1 MSISKYGI
9 YLAYAP
15 GLDLRHEGLGR
26 YLAAFLKGASDR
38 HDVGFVL
45 VCPSWSKEG
54 LEDLFRSEGVSQER
68 FEVFS
73 PSKKPMVLRIYEAY
87 IARKKRKRKPGLL
100 KRISKGVSVIK
111 KAAIDHVEQQ
121 LVTTNSYFGLMLLI
135 IEGVFLAGLAL
146 LISPIIILALVVIF
160 FVKFKFVFK
169 RFARPFRRYLSRAQV
184 AVGQP
189 KDDAFIFRLYKR
201 MERIESER
209 MLDLIHSLPDVKAW
223 YSPTAFWPAFNK
235 IDRPRLMCVPDVV
248 LSDFPVGF
256 SSVGGERFLQTYED
270 VRRSIQNGQ
279 HYVTYSNAIKWDTLV
294 EQYSIRAS
302 NVSVIHHAPNMLNQW
317 VTTRGFAD
325 LEATSLHY
333 SQTLLG
339 SAMRKS
345 SNKNYTVGF
354 SNSSFK
360 FLFYASQ
367 FRPNKNLLVLL
378 RAYEFLLRKKYISH
392 KLVLTGDPDRF
403 PSVQKFIEDHNL
415 ENDVLCLHGLT
426 VQELAACYKLADLA
440 VNPSLSEGGCPF
452 TFTEALSVDTPVVM
466 ARIPVTE
473 EILHHPQLQDTTF
486 FDPYDWEDMV
496 RRIEWALSHRDALL
510 EVQKKIYQGLVQR
523 TWTDVVNEHISVLE
537 TISAGGSSNA
547 AEAYL

>member
-1 MSISKYGI
+1 MSINKYGI

-38 HDVGFVL
+38 EDVRFVL

-54 LEDLFRSEGVSQER
+54 LEDLFASEGVSKER
-68 FEVFS
+68 FELVS
-73 PSKKPMVLRIYEAY
+73 PSKKPMVLRLYEAY

-100 KRISKGVSVIK
+100 KRISKGISAIK
-111 KAAIDHVEQQ
+111 GAALDHVEQQ
-121 LVTTNSYFGLMLLI
+121 LVTTNSY
-135 IEGVFLAGLAL
+135 AGLAL
-146 LISPIIILALVVIF
+146 LFVEGLLLLGLGVLFSPIVILALIVLFLI
-160 FVKFKFVFK
+160 KFRFVFK
-169 RFARPFRRYLSRAQV
+169 RLTRPFRRHLARARG
-184 AVGQP
+184 AVGEP

-209 MLDLIHSLPDVKAW
+209 MLQLIDSLADVKAW

-235 IDRPRLMCVPDVV
+235 INRPRLMCVPDVV

-270 VRRSIQNGQ
+270 VRRSIQTGQ

-354 SNSSFK
+354 ANSSFK
-360 FLFYASQ
+360 FIFYASQ
-367 FRPNKNLLVLL
+367 FRPNKNLLMLL
-378 RAYEFLLRKKYISH
+378 RAYEFLLRKKYVSH
-392 KLVLTGDPDRF
+392 KLILTGDPERY
-403 PSVQKFIEDHNL
+403 PSVKKFIAEHGL

-466 ARIPVTE
+466 ARIAVTE
-473 EILHHPQLQDTTF
+473 EILNQPELQDTTF
-486 FDPYDWEDMV
+486 FDPFEWEDMA
-496 RRIEWALSHRDALL
+496 RRIEWALAHREELLAL
-510 EVQKKIYQGLVQR
+510 QKNIYQCLIQR
-523 TWTDVVNEHISVLE
+523 TWTDVVNEHITVLE
-537 TISAGGSSNA
+537 AISVGGGIPL
-547 AEAYL
+547 EAQL

>member
-1 MSISKYGI
+1 VSINKYGI

-26 YLAAFLKGASDR
+26 YLAAFLKGAGHR
-38 HDVGFVL
+38 EDVSFVL

-68 FEVFS
+68 FELVS
-73 PSKKPMVLRIYEAY
+73 PSKKPMVLRVYESY
-87 IARKKRKRKPGLL
+87 LARKKRKRKPGIF
-100 KRISKGVSVIK
+100 KRLSNGIALIK
-111 KAAIDHVEQQ
+111 RAAIDHVEQQ
-121 LVTTNSYFGLMLLI
+121 LVTTNSYSGLALLFM
-135 IEGVFLAGLAL
+135 EGLLLAGLAL
-146 LISPIIILALVVIF
+146 LLSPLIILALIVLF
-160 FVKFKFVFK
+160 FIKFKFVFK
-169 RFARPFRRYLSRAQV
+169 RLTRPFRRHLSRARG
-184 AVGQP
+184 AVGEP

-209 MLDLIHSLPDVKAW
+209 MLHLIDNLADVKAW

-235 IDRPRLMCVPDVV
+235 INRPRLMCVPDVV

-270 VRRSIQNGQ
+270 VRRSIQTGQ
-279 HYVTYSNAIKWDTLV
+279 HYVTYSSAIKWDTLV

-302 NVSVIHHAPNMLNQW
+302 DVSVIHHAPNMLNQW

-354 SNSSFK
+354 ANTSFK
-360 FLFYASQ
+360 FMFYASQ
-367 FRPNKNLLVLL
+367 FRPNKNLLMLL

-392 KLVLTGDPDRF
+392 KLILTGDPERF
-403 PSVQKFIEDHNL
+403 PEVKKFITEHGL

-452 TFTEALSVDTPVVM
+452 TFTEALSVNTPVVM

-473 EILHHPQLQDTTF
+473 EILNQSELQDTTF

-510 EVQKKIYQGLVQR
+510 ALQKKIYQSLVSR
-523 TWTDVVNEHISVLE
+523 TWTDVVNEHITVLE
-537 TISAGGSSNA
+537 SISTGGSSL
-547 AEAYL
+547 AEVRP

>member
-1 MSISKYGI
+1 MSINKYGI

-26 YLAAFLKGASDR
+26 YLAAFLKGARDR
-38 HDVGFVL
+38 EDVRFVL

-54 LEDLFRSEGVSQER
+54 LEDLFTSEGVSKER
-68 FEVFS
+68 FELVS
-73 PSKKPMVLRIYEAY
+73 PSKKPMVLRLYEAY

-100 KRISKGVSVIK
+100 KRISIGISAIKG
-111 KAAIDHVEQQ
+111 AALDHVEQQ
-121 LVTTNSYFGLMLLI
+121 LVTTNSYG
-135 IEGVFLAGLAL
+135 GLAL
-146 LISPIIILALVVIF
+146 LFLEGFLLLGLGVLFSPIVILALIILSLI
-160 FVKFKFVFK
+160 KFRFVFK
-169 RFARPFRRYLSRAQV
+169 RLSRPFRRHLTRARG
-184 AVGQP
+184 AVGEP

-209 MLDLIHSLPDVKAW
+209 MLQLIDSLADVKAW

-235 IDRPRLMCVPDVV
+235 INRPRLMCVPDVV

-270 VRRSIQNGQ
+270 VRRSIQTGQ

-317 VTTRGFAD
+317 VTTRGFSD

-345 SNKNYTVGF
+345 SNQNYTVGF
-354 SNSSFK
+354 ANSSFK
-360 FLFYASQ
+360 FIFYASQ
-367 FRPNKNLLVLL
+367 FRPNKNLLMLL
-378 RAYEFLLRKKYISH
+378 RAYEFLLRKKYVSH
-392 KLVLTGDPDRF
+392 KLILTGDPERY
-403 PSVQKFIEDHNL
+403 PSVKKFIAEHGL

-440 VNPSLSEGGCPF
+440 INPSLSEGGCPF

-466 ARIPVTE
+466 ARIAVTE
-473 EILHHPQLQDTTF
+473 EILNQPELQDTTF
-486 FDPYDWEDMV
+486 FDPFEWEDMA
-496 RRIEWALSHRDALL
+496 RRIEWALAHREELLAL
-510 EVQKKIYQGLVQR
+510 QKNIYQSLIQR
-523 TWTDVVNEHISVLE
+523 TWTDVVNEHITVLE
-537 TISAGGSSNA
+537 AISIGGGIPL
-547 AEAYL
+547 EAQL

>member
-1 MSISKYGI
+1 MSINKYGI

-38 HDVGFVL
+38 KDVRFVL

-54 LEDLFRSEGVSQER
+54 LKDLFDSEGVSEER
-68 FEVFS
+68 FELVS
-73 PSKKPMVLRIYEAY
+73 PSKKPMVLRLYEAY
-87 IARKKRKRKPGLL
+87 IARKKRKRTSGLI
-100 KRISKGVSVIK
+100 KKISNGISAIK
-111 KAAIDHVEQQ
+111 KAAVDHVEQQ
-121 LVTTNSYFGLMLLI
+121 LVTTSSY
-135 IEGVFLAGLAL
+135 AGLAL
-146 LISPIIILALVVIF
+146 LLVEGLFLLVLGVLLSPFIFLVLTVLF
-160 FVKFKFVFK
+160 FIKIRFVFK
-169 RFARPFRRYLSRAQV
+169 RLARPFRNHLARARG
-184 AVGQP
+184 AIGEP

-209 MLDLIHSLPDVKAW
+209 MLQLIGNLADVKAW

-270 VRRSIQNGQ
+270 VRRSIQTGQ

-333 SQTLLG
+333 AQTLLS

-354 SNSSFK
+354 ANTSFK
-360 FLFYASQ
+360 FIFYASQ
-367 FRPNKNLLVLL
+367 FRPNKNLLMLL
-378 RAYEFLLRKKYISH
+378 QTYEFLLRKKYVSH
-392 KLVLTGDPDRF
+392 KLVLTGDPERY
-403 PSVQKFIEDHNL
+403 PSVKKFIAEHGL

-466 ARIPVTE
+466 ARIAVTE
-473 EILHHPQLQDTTF
+473 EILDHQELRDTTF
-486 FDPYDWEDMV
+486 FDPFDWEDMA
-496 RRIEWALSHRDALL
+496 RRIEWALSHRNELL
-510 EVQKKIYQGLVQR
+510 VLQKSIYQSLIQR
-523 TWTDVVNEHISVLE
+523 TWTDVVNEHITVLE
-537 TISAGGSSNA
+537 TISTNGGSRS
-547 AEAYL
+547 EVHP

>member
-1 MSISKYGI
+1 MSIKKYGI

-26 YLAAFLKGASDR
+26 YLAAFLKGAGDR
-38 HDVGFVL
+38 EDVRFVL

-54 LEDLFRSEGVSQER
+54 LEDLFRSEGVSKER
-68 FEVFS
+68 FQLVS
-73 PSKKPMVLRIYEAY
+73 PSQKPMVLRIYEAY
-87 IARKKRKRKPGLL
+87 IARKKRKRKPGVL
-100 KRISKGVSVIK
+100 KRLSSAFSVMK
-111 KAAIDHVEQQ
+111 RAAIDHIEQQ
-121 LVTTNSYFGLMLLI
+121 LVTTSSYSGLVLLFLEGLLLASLLI
-135 IEGVFLAGLAL
+135 LF
-146 LISPIIILALVVIF
+146 SPFIILALIALSF
-160 FVKFKFVFK
+160 IKLKFVFK
-169 RFARPFRRYLSRAQV
+169 RVVRPVRHHLSRVQRA
-184 AVGQP
+184 AGEP

-209 MLDLIHSLPDVKAW
+209 MLQLIDNLADVKAW

-235 IDRPRLMCVPDVV
+235 INRPRLMCVPDVV

-256 SSVGGERFLQTYED
+256 SNVGGERFLQTYED
-270 VRRSIQNGQ
+270 VRRSIQTGQ
-279 HYVTYSNAIKWDTLV
+279 HYVTYSDAIKWETLV
-294 EQYSIRAS
+294 DQYSIRAS

-333 SQTLLG
+333 SQTLLA

-354 SNSSFK
+354 ANASFK
-360 FLFYASQ
+360 FIFYASQ
-367 FRPNKNLLVLL
+367 FRPNKNLLMLL
-378 RAYEFLLRKKYISH
+378 RAYEFLLRKKYIGH
-392 KLVLTGDPDRF
+392 KLILTGDPERY
-403 PSVQKFIEDHNL
+403 PAVKKFIAEHNL

-466 ARIPVTE
+466 ARIAVTE
-473 EILHHPQLQDTTF
+473 EILNHPELQDTTF
-486 FDPYDWEDMV
+486 FDPFDWADMAH
-496 RRIEWALSHRDALL
+496 RIEWALSHRAQLL
-510 EVQKKIYQGLVQR
+510 PLQKNIYQRLIRR
-523 TWTDVVNEHISVLE
+523 TWTDVVNEHITVLE
-537 TISAGGSSNA
+537 AISAADGSPS
-547 AEAYL
+547 EVQ

>member
-1 MSISKYGI
+1 VSIKNYGI

-26 YLAAFLKGASDR
+26 YLAAFLKGASQR
-38 HDVGFVL
+38 EDVRFVL

-54 LEDLFRSEGVSQER
+54 LEDLFKSEGVPKNC
-68 FEVFS
+68 FEVVS
-73 PSKKPMVLRIYEAY
+73 PTKKPMILDVYEAY
-87 IARKKRKRKPGLL
+87 IARKKRKRKPGVFKKLL
-100 KRISKGVSVIK
+100 NGFTTAQTAVAEYVMRR
-111 KAAIDHVEQQ
+111 
-121 LVTTNSYFGLMLLI
+121 LVTTNTYSGLSL
-135 IEGVFLAGLAL
+135 LAL
-146 LISPIIILALVVIF
+146 EGILLACVIGLFSPIIIFGL
-160 FVKFKFVFK
+160 FVQILIRMKFVVRRLMRPIK
-169 RFARPFRRYLSRAQV
+169 RYSSRAQV
-184 AVGQP
+184 AVDEP
-189 KDDAFIFRLYKR
+189 KDNAFIFRLYKM

-209 MLDLIHSLPDVKAW
+209 MLQMIDDLVEVKAW

-256 SSVGGERFLQTYED
+256 SNVGGERFFQTYED
-270 VRRSIQNGQ
+270 VRKSIQTGQ
-279 HYVTYSNAIKWDTLV
+279 HYVTYSNAVKWETLV
-294 EQYSIRAS
+294 DQYSIRACD
-302 NVSVIHHAPNMLNQW
+302 VSVIHHAPNMLNQW

-333 SQTLLG
+333 SQTLLA

-354 SNSSFK
+354 ANTSFK
-360 FLFYASQ
+360 FVFYASQ

-378 RAYEFLLRKKYISH
+378 RTYEFLLRKKFISH
-392 KLVLTGDPDRF
+392 KLILTGDPERY
-403 PSVQKFIEDHNL
+403 PSVKKFIEDHNL

-473 EILHHPQLQDTTF
+473 EILNQQELQDTTF
-486 FDPYDWEDMV
+486 FDPYDWEDMA
-496 RRIEWALSHRDALL
+496 RRIEWALSHREELL
-510 EVQKKIYQGLVQR
+510 LLQKNIYQHLIQR
-523 TWTDVVNEHISVLE
+523 TWTDVVNEHIKVLE
-537 TISAGGSSNA
+537 TISTGGVSPSEAGV
-547 AEAYL
+547 

>member
-1 MSISKYGI
+1 VSINKYGI

-38 HDVGFVL
+38 EDVGFVL

-68 FEVFS
+68 FELVS

-87 IARKKRKRKPGLL
+87 IARKKRKRKPGLF
-100 KRISKGVSVIK
+100 KRLSNGVSAIK
-111 KAAIDHVEQQ
+111 KAVIDHVEQQ
-121 LVTTNSYFGLMLLI
+121 LVTTNSYLGLAVLLI
-135 IEGVFLAGLAL
+135 EGLFLAGLAL
-146 LISPIIILALVVIF
+146 LISPIIILGLIVLF
-160 FVKFKFVFK
+160 FIKLKFVFK
-169 RFARPFRRYLSRAQV
+169 RLSRPFRRHLSRARG

-209 MLDLIHSLPDVKAW
+209 MLHLIDSLADVKAW

-270 VRRSIQNGQ
+270 VRRSIQTGQ

-354 SNSSFK
+354 SNTSFK

-367 FRPNKNLLVLL
+367 FRPNKNLFVLL
-378 RAYEFLLRKKYISH
+378 RAYEFLLRKKFISH
-392 KLVLTGDPDRF
+392 KLILTGDPERY
-403 PSVQKFIEDHNL
+403 PSVKKFIEDNNL

-473 EILHHPQLQDTTF
+473 EILNQQELQDTTF
-486 FDPYDWEDMV
+486 FDPYDWEDMA
-496 RRIEWALSHRDALL
+496 RRIEWGLSHRDELL
-510 EVQKKIYQGLVQR
+510 LLQKNIYQHLIQR
-523 TWTDVVNEHISVLE
+523 TWTDVVNEHIKVLE
-537 TISAGGSSNA
+537 TISTTGFSPSGTDV
-547 AEAYL
+547 